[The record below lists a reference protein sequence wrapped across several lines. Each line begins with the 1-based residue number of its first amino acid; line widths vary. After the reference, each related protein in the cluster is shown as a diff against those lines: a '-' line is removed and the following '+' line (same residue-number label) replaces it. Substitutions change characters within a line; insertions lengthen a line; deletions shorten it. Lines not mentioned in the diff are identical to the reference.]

1 MNRSEGEDE
10 VEEPICQ
17 HYRRAAEIVG
27 RRWVPEI
34 VRVLLDGCARYGQLR
49 AAIPGI
55 SDHLLSDR
63 LKSLEAEGL
72 VVRRVVP
79 SAPVRVEYSLTE
91 KGADLAGAIGAL
103 ASWAERWAADTGDRA
118 PAPADR

>member
-1 MNRSEGEDE
+1 M
-10 VEEPICQ
+10 EEPICQ

-49 AAIPGI
+49 SAIPGI

-63 LKSLEAEGL
+63 LKSLEADGL
-72 VVRRVVP
+72 VVRKVVP
-79 SAPVRVEYSLTE
+79 STPIRVEYTLTE

-103 ASWAERWAADTGDRA
+103 AAWAERWARADDRV
-118 PAPADR
+118 PAPVDR

>member
-1 MNRSEGEDE
+1 METDQ
-10 VEEPICQ
+10 PICE

-34 VRVLLDGCARYGQLR
+34 ARVLLDGPARYGAIR

-63 LKSLEAEGL
+63 LKSLEADGL
-72 VVRRVVP
+72 VSRKVIP
-79 SAPVRVEYSLTE
+79 GAPVHVEYALTD
-91 KGADLAGAIGAL
+91 KGGAL
-103 ASWAERWAADTGDRA
+103 ADAIEALAAWAERWATAGVA
-118 PAPADR
+118 EA

>member
-1 MNRSEGEDE
+1 M
-10 VEEPICQ
+10 EEPICQ

-49 AAIPGI
+49 SAIPGI

-63 LKSLEAEGL
+63 LKSLEADGL
-72 VVRRVVP
+72 VVRKVVP

-91 KGADLAGAIGAL
+91 KGADLASAIGAL
-103 ASWAERWAADTGDRA
+103 AAWAERWAEADA
-118 PAPADR
+118 PVPTSAEG

>member
-1 MNRSEGEDE
+1 M
-10 VEEPICQ
+10 EEPICQ

-49 AAIPGI
+49 SAIPGI

-63 LKSLEAEGL
+63 LKSLEADGL
-72 VVRRVVP
+72 VVRKVVP
-79 SAPVRVEYSLTE
+79 SAPIRVEYSLTE

-103 ASWAERWAADTGDRA
+103 AAWAERWARTDDRV
-118 PAPADR
+118 PAPVDR